1 MLASQALRSFLMG
14 LELWKYIV
22 IQFRSKA
29 HKMTIIYYFSI
40 AYNPITI
47 GFIITTNI
55 VMKPNN
61 RIKQRDSVA

>member
-1 MLASQALRSFLMG
+1 MYADLYHQPIGFAIMSN
-14 LELWKYIV
+14 
-22 IQFRSKA
+22 
-29 HKMTIIYYFSI
+29 KMTIIYYFSI

>member
-1 MLASQALRSFLMG
+1 
-14 LELWKYIV
+14 
-22 IQFRSKA
+22 
-29 HKMTIIYYFSI
+29 MTIIYYFSI